1 MTSFHGLPRLQK
13 KAISPPHPPASAC
26 FLPPLS
32 LTPRSFMRP
41 LFSPALVWAST
52 AHTSLILLPYG
63 SPPCVC
69 VFFFKSWRRRKRRGS
84 PSAEAGAA
92 QRSGCMLKRGRRG
105 VAFGCV
111 EVCVNSQPFSRRSL
125 GACGHG
131 YTVISA
137 TFIYAC
143 YLLSGRGSDVAAP
156 RKCVHKKQWS
166 LPKGLRSLRMVL
178 LLTGGVRLFMGR

>member
-13 KAISPPHPPASAC
+13 KSYFSPPSPC
-26 FLPPLS
+26 FC
-32 LTPRSFMRP
+32 
-41 LFSPALVWAST
+41 LFSPSSVS
-52 AHTSLILLPYG
+52 HSSLIYAPPVFPCFSLGFHGPYKPH
-63 SPPCVC
+63 SPSLRFSSLCVC
-69 VFFFKSWRRRKRRGS
+69 FFFKSWRRRKRRGS